1 MSTPAKRARAEATM
15 RKMGLA
21 TAMDTRIGEW
31 HVKGI
36 SGGQRRHVSIC
47 VELLTKPS
55 LLFHDKPTSG
65 LDSVA
70 TYHVIHRIARLARCE
85 RMTIVAAV
93 HQPGSEVFDLFD
105 RLCLLAYDSTVF
117 FSPTPVAAEVD
128 QQLLGPTTTEVLH
141 LHNPYHPVLE
151 LPHI

>member
-1 MSTPAKRARAEATM
+1 MSFGCVCYSAQLQLPDSMSTPAKRARAEATM

-21 TAMDTRIGEW
+21 TAMNTRIGEW

-47 VELLTKPS
+47 VELLTKLS

-70 TYHVIHRIARLARCE
+70 TYHVIHRIARLPAAR
-85 RMTIVAAV
+85 
-93 HQPGSEVFDLFD
+93 G
-105 RLCLLAYDSTVF
+105 
-117 FSPTPVAAEVD
+117 
-128 QQLLGPTTTEVLH
+128 
-141 LHNPYHPVLE
+141 
-151 LPHI
+151 